1 MSESYQPP
9 SDFLRAVASDEVPLF
24 GSAFA
29 EENFQRL
36 LAMMT
41 DQDRANRDW
50 ATLLVAQQELDT
62 DEVRNALICAAQDQD
77 EAVRA
82 EAILGLAQRD
92 PGVAL
97 PFLRSAL
104 RGQTVMPPVLEAA
117 VLVADRSLVDDLRQF
132 SEPSDDAFADQLA
145 LEALAACEQG
155 PSP

>member
-1 MSESYQPP
+1 MSELYQPP
-9 SDFLRAVASDEVPLF
+9 SDFLRAVASDEVQLV

-29 EENFQRL
+29 EENFRRL

-62 DEVRNALICAAQDQD
+62 DEVRNALIGAAQDQD

-92 PGVAL
+92 PVVAL
-97 PFLRSAL
+97 PFVKSAL
-104 RGQTVMPPVLEAA
+104 RGQTVMAPVFEAA
-117 VLVADRSLVDDLRQF
+117 VLAADRSLVDDLRHF
-132 SEPSDDAFADQLA
+132 SEPSDNAFADQLA
-145 LEALAACEQG
+145 LDALAACERG
-155 PSP
+155 AAP